1 MPQITTHS
9 GQRSNRL
16 GTEAKRQT
24 ALQSKV
30 DFHETLTARFMLQR
44 TSLVAQM
51 VKCLPTMR
59 ETQVQSLGWEDL
71 LEKER
76 ATHSSILAWRIPWTE
91 EPGRLQTMGSQSR
104 TRLSLQRVSYAPKW
118 SNIFKETKKI

>member
-1 MPQITTHS
+1 MSHSELVKNTPTMQETLVQFLGLEIPLEKGQSTHS
-9 GQRSNRL
+9 SQRSNRL

-51 VKCLPTMR
+51 VKNMPEMQ
-59 ETQVQSLGWEDL
+59 ETQVQSLDQEDPP
-71 LEKER
+71 EKEM
-76 ATHSSILAWRIPWTE
+76 ATNTSILASEIP
-91 EPGRLQTMGSQSR
+91 
-104 TRLSLQRVSYAPKW
+104 
-118 SNIFKETKKI
+118 